1 MKPLRTSKART
12 AAEQAEDRLVF
23 DRPITLQQYSV
34 QTHAWTDTEH
44 IHANVNKAVSAG
56 GQAPA
61 DSSHTRRYLLK
72 VRFFGALD
80 DVRANLQKY
89 RVLYSGQTYELADY
103 DDYNERHRII
113 KLTASSIRTGT
124 ISLIDETMS
133 LDAIGQQIS
142 TDTLTALPCTEYEV
156 TENERSDAYQIG
168 LRLAYRL
175 RIFRDE
181 YSGQRRAEY
190 VGQRYRIGSVR
201 YVGDCVDLYLGERI
215 GDLSGS

>member
-34 QTHAWTDTEH
+34 QTHEWTDTEH

-103 DDYNERHRII
+103 
-113 KLTASSIRTGT
+113 
-124 ISLIDETMS
+124 ETMS

-156 TENERSDAYQIG
+156 TEDERSDAYQIG

-181 YSGQRRAEY
+181 YDGQRRAEY
-190 VGQRYRIGSVR
+190 GGQRYRIGSVR
-201 YVGDCVDLYLGERI
+201 YVGDCADLYLGERI